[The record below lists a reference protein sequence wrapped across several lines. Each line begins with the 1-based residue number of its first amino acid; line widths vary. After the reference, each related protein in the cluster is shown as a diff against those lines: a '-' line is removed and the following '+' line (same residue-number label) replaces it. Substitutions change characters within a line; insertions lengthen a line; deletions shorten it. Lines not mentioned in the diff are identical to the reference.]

1 MKARVKSLYGHELD
15 DIKILSNRYVV
26 AYTHSTLLLGDMMTA
41 KLSEL
46 QWRSSGNEKFAFHNE
61 NVAMIANAGELTL
74 VEYGESEPIETVR
87 TEHVSPH
94 LVSARIKARG
104 LKFKSD
110 EIFIVFAGGN
120 IQYRQITMLYFSL

>member
-1 MKARVKSLYGHELD
+1 
-15 DIKILSNRYVV
+15 
-26 AYTHSTLLLGDMMTA
+26 MTA
-41 KLSEL
+41 RLSEL

-94 LVSARIKARG
+94 LVSARIKAQG
-104 LKFKSD
+104 LEISNFELHKFTR
-110 EIFIVFAGGN
+110 
-120 IQYRQITMLYFSL
+120 RQFHPNWV